1 MIQKIIGK
9 ISRIHE
15 PPYGSGYVLRMADGT
30 DAVVWDS
37 DLSDQTVRLQLKSDI
52 EAVSVA
58 LGEEI

>member
-1 MIQKIIGK
+1 MQKTFGK

-37 DLSDQTVRLQLKSDI
+37 DLSDQTVRLQLEADI